1 MIYHKRKFLSYV
13 YIVEGT
19 DAAFKAIFT
28 WRVMYFVGAINIL
41 VHLSHAYKFS
51 AFSYDHYAE
60 TRS

>member
-28 WRVMYFVGAINIL
+28 
-41 VHLSHAYKFS
+41 
-51 AFSYDHYAE
+51 
-60 TRS
+60 